1 MLWGNDGA
9 TFPFLSASSTL
20 NLDIIGIIGIIGII
34 SIILLKLFQS
44 LFDKTTPK

>member
-1 MLWGNDGA
+1 MLWGNDVA

-34 SIILLKLFQS
+34 LLKLFQS
-44 LFDKTTPK
+44 LFDKTTTK